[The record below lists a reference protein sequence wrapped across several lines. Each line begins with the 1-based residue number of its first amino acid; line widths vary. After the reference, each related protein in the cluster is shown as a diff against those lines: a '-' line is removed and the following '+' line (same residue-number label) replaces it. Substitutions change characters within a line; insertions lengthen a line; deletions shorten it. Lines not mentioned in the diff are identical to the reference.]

1 MSCLSSIGMMRAGVA
16 APATLALGLPSLA
29 GPVGVKHNK
38 KPGIQ
43 RQLAIA
49 SSEVGRQ
56 CPKRPRQAC
65 TAGLATLLRDSV
77 QPHLT
82 REEGSQQGRT
92 GRLHFLPSP
101 GQGSRAEARSLSP
114 GPPAGG
120 CSPVPSLCGPHTEG
134 LAGPG
139 SAPCAQ
145 AATLPGDKCRN
156 TLGKLYV
163 TIHSPRA
170 AADNR
175 GSAKTPC
182 SLHT

>member
-38 KPGIQ
+38 V
-43 RQLAIA
+43 
-49 SSEVGRQ
+49 SSGNW
-56 CPKRPRQAC
+56 
-65 TAGLATLLRDSV
+65 LLHHLKCVDSV
-77 QPHLT
+77 PNDH
-82 REEGSQQGRT
+82 GRHAPRAWRHSCVT
-92 GRLHFLPSP
+92 LCSPTSPGRKAPSRGGRAGCTSCPSP

-120 CSPVPSLCGPHTEG
+120 CSPMPSLCGPHTEG

-139 SAPCAQ
+139 SAPCAH

-156 TLGKLYV
+156 TRGKLYV